1 MASGGEVKVEI
12 KDGTTDSNAEVDFAK
27 ITQNEALT
35 LLKANVHGLTSEEA
49 QRRLVECGPNKLP
62 ESTRNPVLV
71 FLGYMWNPLSW
82 AMETAAII
90 AIALLDYADFALIVG
105 LLLLN
110 STISFVEESSA
121 DAAIKA
127 LAAALAPKAKAMRD
141 GQVVT
146 IDSVN
151 LVPGDVIIVRLG
163 DIVPADIKILKESEE
178 GTEDDETP
186 MQVDQAAL
194 TGESLPVKK
203 FSGAVAFSGS
213 AIKQGERHCV
223 VYATGSNTFFG
234 RAASLIAATNNV
246 ANLQKIMTKIGG
258 TCLVT
263 IGVWVLIELVVQFV
277 HYKHSCGPGV
287 EACPTLT
294 NMLVV
299 IVGGIPIAMPTVL
312 SVTLAL
318 GAARL
323 AKEGAIVARMS
334 AVEEMAGM
342 DILCSDKTGTLTLNK
357 LSVDSNSVFPC
368 EPDMPVVEVM
378 KYAALSANTVTEE
391 PIDVVL
397 HDSYPDQEN
406 LKNFKTIKFVPF
418 NPVDKFTCAT
428 VVEEA
433 TGRVVRLLKGSP
445 QVVLKRAW
453 NSAELNDAVNN
464 KMIEFANR
472 GFRSLGIALAEGDGK
487 DGETKWQMLGLLPLF
502 DPPRHDTKATV
513 EKCHTQGIEVKMIT
527 GDHLLIGKETAKML
541 GMGTEMYPS
550 EVLISA
556 KNGHPEHL
564 KGYKSLL
571 DMCEKCNGFA
581 EVFPEHKFEIVKI
594 LQEGNHVVGMTGD
607 GVNDAPALKKADVG
621 IAVAGATDAA
631 RGAADVVLTEP
642 GLSTI
647 NTAVIGARKIFQRM
661 TTYSKYTV
669 AMTFRICFTFGL
681 LTTIYDWY
689 FPTILVVIMAV
700 FNDGAMIAL
709 SKDRVIASKLPNS
722 WNLPNIFI
730 MGIVYGL
737 YLTLSSIILY
747 IVSTK
752 TMFWTDHCSLFSLND
767 QDWYLTTWCARYID
781 QTVLPGTF
789 PQSIP
794 GFNTN
799 GMSLGQILDSPQGIA
814 GGYQPAPTMYGGVSI
829 PYSNAYNFS
838 LCVLNGPGDYNYQ
851 LTNVNAYMPGAC
863 NGFSYTNMS
872 FQPTGV
878 PTLLEQCK
886 TEQKYTRGAMMRSLL
901 YNQVSI
907 SGQALVFVVRTQEWS
922 VMARAG
928 TLTYMAFILAQIG
941 STCIALFGF
950 AGYSNPRYQFTG
962 CSFCQLSSGGDI
974 PFFSGQVPIALTES
988 AFSAS
993 VVGCTGYVIVAW
1005 IWAAIWYFPLD
1016 LIKWALCWIL
1026 NEDGFRDGVQHR
1038 SRSAPAEDKGA
1049 PTVSGATTGSHGNP
1063 LGRQSLSKV
1072 PAQVL
1077 DKASASVVALGKDKG
1092 GNVGVSSDS
1101 SKNLTIARKSLVK
1114 TNP

>member
-1 MASGGEVKVEI
+1 LKPRMHQGASSE
-12 KDGTTDSNAEVDFAK
+12 N
-27 ITQNEALT
+27 LT
-35 LLKANVHGLTSEEA
+35 
-49 QRRLVECGPNKLP
+49 
-62 ESTRNPVLV
+62 
-71 FLGYMWNPLSW
+71 
-82 AMETAAII
+82 
-90 AIALLDYADFALIVG
+90 ALLL
-105 LLLLN
+105 
-110 STISFVEESSA
+110 E
-121 DAAIKA
+121 
-127 LAAALAPKAKAMRD
+127 
-141 GQVVT
+141 
-146 IDSVN
+146 
-151 LVPGDVIIVRLG
+151 
-163 DIVPADIKILKESEE
+163 
-178 GTEDDETP
+178 
-186 MQVDQAAL
+186 
-194 TGESLPVKK
+194 
-203 FSGAVAFSGS
+203 
-213 AIKQGERHCV
+213 
-223 VYATGSNTFFG
+223 
-234 RAASLIAATNNV
+234 
-246 ANLQKIMTKIGG
+246 
-258 TCLVT
+258 
-263 IGVWVLIELVVQFV
+263 
-277 HYKHSCGPGV
+277 
-287 EACPTLT
+287 
-294 NMLVV
+294 
-299 IVGGIPIAMPTVL
+299 
-312 SVTLAL
+312 
-318 GAARL
+318 
-323 AKEGAIVARMS
+323 
-334 AVEEMAGM
+334 
-342 DILCSDKTGTLTLNK
+342 
-357 LSVDSNSVFPC
+357 
-368 EPDMPVVEVM
+368 
-378 KYAALSANTVTEE
+378 
-391 PIDVVL
+391 
-397 HDSYPDQEN
+397 
-406 LKNFKTIKFVPF
+406 
-418 NPVDKFTCAT
+418 
-428 VVEEA
+428 
-433 TGRVVRLLKGSP
+433 
-445 QVVLKRAW
+445 
-453 NSAELNDAVNN
+453 
-464 KMIEFANR
+464 
-472 GFRSLGIALAEGDGK
+472 
-487 DGETKWQMLGLLPLF
+487 
-502 DPPRHDTKATV
+502 
-513 EKCHTQGIEVKMIT
+513 
-527 GDHLLIGKETAKML
+527 
-541 GMGTEMYPS
+541 
-550 EVLISA
+550 
-556 KNGHPEHL
+556 
-564 KGYKSLL
+564 
-571 DMCEKCNGFA
+571 
-581 EVFPEHKFEIVKI
+581 
-594 LQEGNHVVGMTGD
+594 
-607 GVNDAPALKKADVG
+607 
-621 IAVAGATDAA
+621 
-631 RGAADVVLTEP
+631 
-642 GLSTI
+642 
-647 NTAVIGARKIFQRM
+647 
-661 TTYSKYTV
+661 
-669 AMTFRICFTFGL
+669 
-681 LTTIYDWY
+681 
-689 FPTILVVIMAV
+689 PTILVVIMAV